1 VSLDKESMKRLAVWY
16 DSPVKF
22 VKECLGVTSIEKWQ
36 ASTMNDIRLDDRVAV
51 KSGHGVGKSALLA
64 WIILWWLLTRFP
76 AKVACTAPTSHQLD
90 DVLWGEISKWYRRM
104 PDGFKDLIT
113 VTSDKVF
120 LNAAPNESF
129 CVARTAR
136 KEKPE
141 AFQGFHSENMLFIV
155 DEASGVDPIIFEV
168 GEGAMSTEGAK
179 TLLTGNPTRTSGYF
193 YDAFHSMRKWWKTR
207 TVKCTD
213 STQATDKYVQ
223 QMADK
228 WGSDSNVFA
237 VRVLGEFP
245 KDDSDAIIPRN
256 LIESAVGRDIAGS
269 HTDRVVWGLDVAR
282 FGSDKTALCKRKGRV
297 ITGPIEKWTGKDTM
311 QVAGLVKA
319 QYDKVVDFPA
329 ERPSEI
335 MVDSI
340 GIGAGVVDRLREM
353 GLPARGVNVAE
364 SASVDMLYSRLRDE
378 LWFKARDFFDGKDVS
393 MWKDPATGEGDLE
406 LIEQLAAVKYS
417 YTSLGKLKAESKD
430 EMKKR
435 GVQSPDVADAFC
447 LTLAYNSIGSADASW
462 SSALV
467 YPDLGLA

>member
-1 VSLDKESMKRLAVWY
+1 MSNEILKRLEIWY
-16 DSPVKF
+16 DDPVKF
-22 VKECLGVTSIEKWQ
+22 VKEALGVVPEPWQ
-36 ASTMNDIRLDDRVAV
+36 ARTMRQIHNNDRVAV

-90 DVLWGEISKWYRRM
+90 DVLWGEIAKWYRM
-104 PDGFKDLIT
+104 LPDGLRVLLT

-120 LNAAPNESF
+120 LNAAPQESYA
-129 CVARTAR
+129 VARTAR

-141 AFQGFHSENMLFIV
+141 AFQGFHSSNMLFIV

-168 GEGAMSTEGAK
+168 GEGVMSTAGAK

-193 YDAFHSMRKWWKTR
+193 YDVFHKMKKWWVTS
-207 TVKCTD
+207 TVSCSD
-213 STQATDKYVQ
+213 SSQATDIYVQ

-228 WGSDSNVFA
+228 WGTESNVYA

-245 KDDSDAIIPRN
+245 KDDDDAVIPRA
-256 LIESAVGRDIAGS
+256 LLHSAV
-269 HTDRVVWGLDVAR
+269 DRNIIIHPSEPVIWGLDVAR
-282 FGSDKTALCKRKGRV
+282 FGSDKTALCIRKGRSMPN
-297 ITGPIEKWTGKDTM
+297 PIETWQGKDTM
-311 QVAGLVKA
+311 QVAGIIKGK
-319 QYDKVVDFPA
+319 YDKVLRFDT
-329 ERPSEI
+329 ERPIAI

-353 GLPARGVNVAE
+353 GLPVRGVNVAE
-364 SASVDMLYSRLRDE
+364 SASVDTLYARLRDE
-378 LWFKARDFFDGKDVS
+378 LWFRAKDYFEGKDVT
-393 MWKDPATGEGDLE
+393 MCADDD
-406 LIEQLAAVKYS
+406 LIEELASVKFA

-435 GVQSPDVADAFC
+435 GLPSPDLADAFC
-447 LTLAYNSIGSADASW
+447 LTLAHNNMPGNNTWNSK
-462 SSALV
+462 LV

>member
-1 VSLDKESMKRLAVWY
+1 MDKSLMELLERWY
-16 DSPVKF
+16 DSPALF
-22 VKECLGVTSIEKWQ
+22 VRQALGVNPEKWQ
-36 ASTMNDIRLDDRVAV
+36 SATMTDIKKHDRVAV

-90 DVLWGEISKWYRRM
+90 DVLWGEISKWYRKL
-104 PDGFKDLIT
+104 PDGLRNLIT
-113 VTSDKVF
+113 VTTDKVF
-120 LNAAPNESF
+120 LNEAPNESF
-129 CVARTAR
+129 AVARTAR

-207 TVKCTD
+207 TVKCSD
-213 STQATDKYVQ
+213 SSQATDKYVQ

-228 WGSDSNVFA
+228 WGTESNVYA
-237 VRVLGEFP
+237 VRVLGQFP
-245 KDDSDAIIPRN
+245 KDDEDAVIPRS
-256 LIESAVGRDIAGS
+256 LVEASVERDVIVAPDDAVI
-269 HTDRVVWGLDVAR
+269 WGLDVAR
-282 FGSDKTALCKRKGRV
+282 FGSDKTALCRRKGRKV
-297 ITGPIEKWTGKDTM
+297 THKIDTWRGKDTM
-311 QVAGLVKA
+311 QVAGIINAMYK
-319 QYDKVVDFPA
+319 KVENYER

-364 SASVDMLYSRLRDE
+364 AASIDTLYNRLRDE
-378 LWFKARDFFDGKDVS
+378 LWFKAREWFDGKDVS
-393 MWKDPATGEGDLE
+393 MLEDEE
-406 LIEQLAAVKYS
+406 LIEELCAVKYE
-417 YTSLGKLKAESKD
+417 YTSLGKLKVESKED
-430 EMKKR
+430 MRKR
-435 GVQSPDVADAFC
+435 GLPSPDLADAFC
-447 LTLAYNSIGSADASW
+447 LTLAYQTIGKASGGW
-462 SSALV
+462 SEPLV

>member
-1 VSLDKESMKRLAVWY
+1 MSKDVMELLERWY
-16 DSPVKF
+16 DSPTLF
-22 VKECLGVTSIEKWQ
+22 VRQALQATPEKWQ
-36 ASTMNDIRLDDRVAV
+36 SATMTDIKKHDRVAV

-90 DVLWGEISKWYRRM
+90 DVLWGEISKWYRRL
-104 PDGFKDLIT
+104 PDGLRGLIT
-113 VTSDKVF
+113 VTTDKVF
-120 LNAAPNESF
+120 LNSAPNESF
-129 CVARTAR
+129 AVARTAR

-193 YDAFHSMRKWWKTR
+193 YDAFHKMRKWWKTR
-207 TVKCTD
+207 TVKCSD
-213 STQATDKYVQ
+213 SSQATGKYVQ

-228 WGSDSNVFA
+228 WGTESNVYS

-245 KDDSDAIIPRN
+245 RDDEDAVIPRS
-256 LIESAVGRDIAGS
+256 LIEASVDRDVIIAPD
-269 HTDRVVWGLDVAR
+269 DRVIWGLDVAR
-282 FGSDKTALCKRKGRV
+282 FGSDKTALCRRKGRKV
-297 ITGPIEKWTGKDTM
+297 THKIETWRGKDTM
-311 QVAGLVKA
+311 QVAGIIHALYK
-319 QYDKVVDFPA
+319 KVENYER

-364 SASVDMLYSRLRDE
+364 AASIDTLYNRLRDE
-378 LWFKARDFFDGKDVS
+378 LWFKAREWFDGKDVT
-393 MWKDPATGEGDLE
+393 MPEDED
-406 LIEQLAAVKYS
+406 LIEELCAVKYE
-417 YTSLGKLKAESKD
+417 YTSLGKMKVESKED
-430 EMKKR
+430 MRKR
-435 GVQSPDVADAFC
+435 GLPSPDLADAFC
-447 LTLAYNSIGSADASW
+447 LTLAYQTIGVNSGGW
-462 SSALV
+462 SEPLN
-467 YPDLGLA
+467 YPDLGIA

>member
-1 VSLDKESMKRLAVWY
+1 MTPEIMKRLEIWH
-16 DSPVKF
+16 DSPGKF
-22 VKECLGVTSIEKWQ
+22 VQQALGATPEKWQ
-36 ASTMNDIRLDDRVAV
+36 LKTMLDVRNNDRTAV

-90 DVLWGEISKWYRRM
+90 DVLWGEISKWYRKL
-104 PDGFKDLIT
+104 PEGLKSLIT

-129 CVARTAR
+129 AVARTAR

-168 GEGAMSTEGAK
+168 GEGSMSTEGAK

-193 YDAFHSMRKWWKTR
+193 YDAFNSMRKWWVTR
-207 TVKCTD
+207 TVKCSD
-213 STQATDKYVQ
+213 SSQATEKYIQ

-228 WGSDSNVFA
+228 WGTDSNVYN

-245 KDDSDAIIPRN
+245 KDDDDAVISRS
-256 LIESAVGRDIAGS
+256 LIEDSVGRDIVVPL
-269 HTDRVVWGLDVAR
+269 DERVVWGLDVAR
-282 FGSDKTALCKRKGRV
+282 FGSDQTALCKRKGRK
-297 ITGPIEKWTGKDTM
+297 IAAKMETWRGKDTM
-311 QVAGLVKA
+311 QVAGIIKA
-319 QYDKVVDFPA
+319 KYDAVIDFPG

-364 SASVDMLYSRLRDE
+364 SASVDVLYSRLRDE
-378 LWFKARDFFDGKDVS
+378 LWFKAREFFDGKDVS
-393 MWKDPATGEGDLE
+393 MWRDERTGDGDLDLIAE
-406 LIEQLAAVKYS
+406 LASAKYA
-417 YTSLGKLKAESKD
+417 YTSLGKLKVESKD

-435 GVQSPDVADAFC
+435 GLRSPDLADAFC
-447 LTLAYNSIGSADASW
+447 LTLAYNTIGTKDGW
-462 SSALV
+462 GGKLN

>member
-1 VSLDKESMKRLAVWY
+1 MAKDVMELLERWY
-16 DSPVKF
+16 DSPALF
-22 VKECLGVTSIEKWQ
+22 VRQALQANPEKWQ
-36 ASTMNDIRLDDRVAV
+36 SATMTDIKKHDRVAV

-90 DVLWGEISKWYRRM
+90 DVLWGEIAKWYRRL
-104 PDGFKDLIT
+104 PEGLRSLIT
-113 VTSDKVF
+113 VTTDKVF
-120 LNAAPNESF
+120 LNSAPNESF
-129 CVARTAR
+129 AVARTAR

-207 TVKCTD
+207 TVKCSD
-213 STQATDKYVQ
+213 SSQATEKYVQ

-228 WGSDSNVFA
+228 WGTESNVYA

-245 KDDSDAIIPRN
+245 RDDDDAVIPRSLVEASIDRDIVVPHDDSVI
-256 LIESAVGRDIAGS
+256 
-269 HTDRVVWGLDVAR
+269 WGLDVAR
-282 FGSDKTALCKRKGRV
+282 FGSDKTALCRRKGRKLM
-297 ITGPIEKWTGKDTM
+297 GEIETWRGKDTM
-311 QVAGLVKA
+311 QVAGIINAEYK
-319 QYDKVVDFPA
+319 KVENYA
-329 ERPSEI
+329 RERPSEI

-364 SASVDMLYSRLRDE
+364 AASIDTLYNRLRDE
-378 LWFKARDFFDGKDVS
+378 LWFKGREWFDNKDVS
-393 MWKDPATGEGDLE
+393 IPEDQD
-406 LIEQLAAVKYS
+406 LIEELCAVKYE
-417 YTSLGKLKAESKD
+417 YTSLGKLKVESKED
-430 EMKKR
+430 MRKR
-435 GVQSPDVADAFC
+435 GLPSPDLADSFC
-447 LTLAYNSIGSADASW
+447 LTLAYQTIGTAAGGW
-462 SSALV
+462 SEPLV

>member
-1 VSLDKESMKRLAVWY
+1 MNKEIMKRLEVWH
-16 DSPVKF
+16 DSPGKF
-22 VKECLGVTSIEKWQ
+22 VREALGVKHIEPWQ
-36 ASTMNDIRLDDRVAV
+36 LRTMMDVRNEDRVAV

-64 WIILWWLLTRFP
+64 WVILWWLLTRFP

-90 DVLWGEISKWYRRM
+90 DVLWGEISKWFRRL
-104 PDGFKDLIT
+104 PPGLKELLT

-129 CVARTAR
+129 AVARTAR

-193 YDAFHSMRKWWKTR
+193 YDAFNAMQKWWKTR
-207 TVKCTD
+207 TVKCMD
-213 STQATDKYVQ
+213 SSQATDKYVQ

-228 WGSDSNVFA
+228 WGSESNVFA

-245 KDDSDAIIPRN
+245 KDDDDAVISRA
-256 LIESAVGRDIAGS
+256 LIESSVGRDIIVS
-269 HTDRVVWGLDVAR
+269 PNDPVIWGLDVAR
-282 FGSDKTALCKRKGRV
+282 FGSDQSALCRRKGRK
-297 ITGPIEKWTGKDTM
+297 ITHKIETWRGKDTM
-311 QVAGLVKA
+311 QTAGLVKA
-319 QYDKVVDFPA
+319 KYDAVSEYPA
-329 ERPSEI
+329 EKPSEI

-364 SASVDMLYSRLRDE
+364 SASVDILYSRLRDE
-378 LWFKARDFFDGKDVS
+378 LWFKAREFFDGKDVA
-393 MWKDPATGEGDLE
+393 MWKDEKTGDGDLDLIAE
-406 LIEQLAAVKYS
+406 LASTKYA

-435 GVQSPDVADAFC
+435 GLRSPDLADAFC
-447 LTLAYNSIGSADASW
+447 LTLAYNTIGSSEAWGGAI
-462 SSALV
+462 V